1 MYFYVVRFGKV
12 SNRMNFDHTD
22 GYCHFVSKFIGICTP
37 SLMDRIFCT
46 CLFCWTNLLQ
56 HISSNITSWLFH
68 RKRFIKNTSSCFVM
82 SITPTCLLPILMA
95 SSKRINAA
103 AAAAWMKASLGS
115 LQALTKDQ
123 GLQAASTMPIGSWFW
138 FESLQLA

>member
-12 SNRMNFDHTD
+12 FDRMNFDHTD
-22 GYCHFVSKFIGICTP
+22 GYWHFVSKFIGIRTP
-37 SLMDRIFCT
+37 SLMDIQLVCFVEQT
-46 CLFCWTNLLQ
+46 FYNTYHPTSPLDFFIVKGSSKTLLQ
-56 HISSNITSWLFH
+56 V
-68 RKRFIKNTSSCFVM
+68 FVM

-103 AAAAWMKASLGS
+103 AAAWAWMKASLDS

-123 GLQAASTMPIGSWFW
+123 GLQAASTMPIGS
-138 FESLQLA
+138 